1 MFLFFRFL
9 RFCSTQD
16 RYINLSSKKE
26 ESLAEAAEA
35 VRFERRNLN
44 ESSLE
49 YVYLMHVVQVIF
61 STFFI

>member
-1 MFLFFRFL
+1 
-9 RFCSTQD
+9 
-16 RYINLSSKKE
+16 
-26 ESLAEAAEA
+26 LAEAAEA

-61 STFFI
+61 STFFIWIGEGKKIKYANFPKRVLM

>member
-1 MFLFFRFL
+1 
-9 RFCSTQD
+9 
-16 RYINLSSKKE
+16 
-26 ESLAEAAEA
+26 LAEAAEA